1 METAENHGMYN
12 CSSSCSSWL
21 AVRSRGTGLQALEEI
36 CLVVVPLNIG
46 KALIFVSPGN
56 LLSELD

>member
-1 METAENHGMYN
+1 VETAENHGMYN

-21 AVRSRGTGLQALEEI
+21 AVRSRGRGLQPLEES

-46 KALIFVSPGN
+46 KALIYVSPGN

>member
-21 AVRSRGTGLQALEEI
+21 AVRSRGRGLQALDEI
-36 CLVVVPLNIG
+36 CLIVDLFDAPLDVLTN
-46 KALIFVSPGN
+46 K
-56 LLSELD
+56 